1 MSGNARVVLPLV
13 LPRAIAEPETRVAGR
28 VTRLLVLDGP
38 APPRGRSTPRGPP
51 SGMSLET
58 KASRANARQ
67 PLDDSVELRVAAE
80 AGIECGSRERGSVA

>member
-1 MSGNARVVLPLV
+1 MGGELVVTFDEGSELRVSGEPNDSLSDVWYLAPGDQRRV
-13 LPRAIAEPETRVAGR
+13 GQ
-28 VTRLLVLDGP
+28 
-38 APPRGRSTPRGPP
+38 P